1 MNHLRALWPRKMVH
15 QLSVLLLLALLAS
28 NAIAMLVLQ
37 RTGALIH
44 PLSRT
49 MSLERLV
56 TAHHAALEAQNQ
68 VGAQLLASMITPDA
82 RFWIDRGADVE
93 PFDMRAEEQRL
104 ANVLRERLQLAPD
117 LAVVM
122 QLERVTGG
130 HAREQVFSPAGWA
143 PLRLRSSIELPDG
156 RYLNTLQHPVGAYE
170 WRKVLTYSLPVTII
184 PVLLIVMFGI
194 SRVVQP
200 VKTLVQ
206 ASERVSR
213 GEWIAPLPLTGPQE
227 ARDLTAAFNH
237 MQASIARH
245 VEGRTRMLA
254 AISHDLNTPITELRL
269 QVELLEEGDARED
282 MLESLEELSLM
293 VRETLNF
300 VREDAV
306 QEPTL
311 TISLNGLLDDLA
323 KRYQLLNQPVTW
335 HGAPPILLT
344 CRPLALKRA
353 LTNLIDNA
361 LRHAGDATLSLYHE
375 DTGTVR
381 LDILDHGAGLPD
393 AWLSRVFEPFVQF
406 AGGTADGQ
414 KGGVGL
420 GLAIARACV
429 QAHGGELLLENR
441 PPAGLCAVVRLPA
454 ALLRSSA

>member
-1 MNHLRALWPRKMVH
+1 MNRLRALWPRKMVH

-184 PVLLIVMFGI
+184 PVLLIVMFCI

-335 HGAPPILLT
+335 HGAPRRRHRPPGHPRPRCRASRCLVEQSVRAVRAVRRWNGRWAKGR
-344 CRPLALKRA
+344 CRPGPGHRPRLRA
-353 LTNLIDNA
+353 GT
-361 LRHAGDATLSLYHE
+361 RWRTVAG
-375 DTGTVR
+375 
-381 LDILDHGAGLPD
+381 
-393 AWLSRVFEPFVQF
+393 
-406 AGGTADGQ
+406 
-414 KGGVGL
+414 K
-420 GLAIARACV
+420 
-429 QAHGGELLLENR
+429 
-441 PPAGLCAVVRLPA
+441 PPARRIVRRGQAAGRPA
-454 ALLRSSA
+454 QKFSVAPIHNVRP